1 MAIKVRIGHA
11 STDEASS
18 AAKEVLI
25 SEYSSN
31 LKPTVVLRPTD
42 SLIAEKSAKA
52 CEAGCNNDNIEYSQ
66 SSRGTLLEKAKE
78 VNFNL
83 DKINTKCYADCS
95 SFMTVCALAG
105 GAKFSY
111 SYIPN
116 CGNMRSIFTSKG
128 YYQALTGQ
136 KYLDN
141 SDYLQRGDI
150 LVRENSL
157 NGNRHTVMVLDNGA
171 AVPKSTATAEIAPI
185 IKVTLEVLS
194 INKNSINIKVQLLKI
209 SDDAETVSDI
219 SKYSLSYKLERLD
232 TKKTETK
239 DFKANNSKS
248 RELTIKNLAT
258 EKPYRLT
265 IFAKNDT
272 IEVCSAGIVFFT
284 SDTMPKI
291 KESNKFEND
300 HKNNIKNIFLK
311 IDNTIKSVIVYL
323 NK

>member
-1 MAIKVRIGHA
+1 MAVKVRIGHA

-25 SEYSSN
+25 SEYNSN

-78 VNFNL
+78 VSFDL
-83 DKINTKCYADCS
+83 SKITTKCYADCS

-111 SYIPN
+111 SHIPN
-116 CGNMRSIFTSKG
+116 CGDMKSIFTSKG
-128 YYQALTGQ
+128 YYQALAGQ
-136 KYLDN
+136 KYLEN

-150 LVRENSL
+150 LVRETYL

-171 AVPKSTATAEIAPI
+171 AVPKSTTTAEIAPV
-185 IKVTLEVLS
+185 IKVALEVLNIS
-194 INKNSINIKVQLLKI
+194 KNNINIKVQLLKI
-209 SDDAETVSDI
+209 SDDDETVSDI

-232 TKKTETK
+232 TKKTEIK

-248 RELTIKNLAT
+248 HELAIKNLAT

-265 IFAKNDT
+265 IFAKNDDV
-272 IEVCSAGIVFFT
+272 EVCSAGVVFFT
-284 SDTMPKI
+284 SNNTLKI
-291 KESNKFEND
+291 EESNKFENE

-311 IDNTIKSVIVYL
+311 IGDTIKSVIVYL
-323 NK
+323 NE